1 MNGRTLGFTSLG
13 IDRAV
18 KHNKARNAAIAF
30 VLVAT
35 VGIAGFALGS
45 DFRGCLQDAPGG
57 SSAGLLPSFV
67 LSALRSF

>member
-1 MNGRTLGFTSLG
+1 
-13 IDRAV
+13 V
-18 KHNKARNAAIAF
+18 EHNKARKAAIAF

-45 DFRGCLQDAPGG
+45 DFRGCLRSTSDG
-57 SSAGLLPSFV
+57 SPAGLLPSFV